1 MGSLGRAVYTLGSLI
16 RGSGQA
22 LDRFGTRLQGSY
34 YLQETLSRHRTLMD
48 IFDKSPIVDK
58 DAFVAPGASIIGNVL
73 VGKNSSIW
81 YGCVLRG
88 DVNSIHVGSGT
99 NIQDNSLILV
109 EESELCGKGLPTII
123 GDNVTIG
130 HSAVIH
136 ACTVDDEAFVGM
148 GAILLDDVH
157 VEKHAMVA
165 AGALVKQGTKVP
177 SGEVWAGNPAKF
189 LRKLTAEEIA
199 FITQSATNYCN
210 LARVHAA
217 ENSKSFDEIEFEK
230 MLRKKYARRDEDY
243 DSMIGVVRETP
254 SELVLPDSILPDKAK
269 SAN

>member
-177 SGEVWAGNPAKF
+177 SGEVCSRYSSISQVHKTLFCNTCSMEFNRLILWQ
-189 LRKLTAEEIA
+189 KLIHTFTAL
-199 FITQSATNYCN
+199 TNYCFFEW
-210 LARVHAA
+210 L
-217 ENSKSFDEIEFEK
+217 EFG
-230 MLRKKYARRDEDY
+230 KKYAI
-243 DSMIGVVRETP
+243 S
-254 SELVLPDSILPDKAK
+254 
-269 SAN
+269 